1 MTDELE
7 GDWLPVREAALRL
20 GVSEQAIRS
29 KLQRRTMR
37 SRKGNRGDISV
48 YIEPLTDEPPDD
60 LSVVLDHTS
69 NIDRQITDELSQ
81 LVPAWVYRAA
91 QDRHEGELVAERQRH
106 EAELVRQYARHLAE
120 LTRLERAYQSA
131 ADALMAKVSAV
142 MVASRPRRSWWRW

>member
-48 YIEPLTDEPPDD
+48 YIEPITDESPDD
-60 LSVVLDHTS
+60 LSVVRDHTS

-81 LVPAWVYRAA
+81 LVPAWVYRAT
-91 QDRHEGELVAERQRH
+91 QDRYEGELAAERQRH
-106 EAELVRQYARHLAE
+106 EAELARRTPA
-120 LTRLERAYQSA
+120 TSQSSPGSNA
-131 ADALMAKVSAV
+131 PTAPEPM
-142 MVASRPRRSWWRW
+142 RSWLRWRASW